1 MIEGSA
7 VRRIV
12 VQAHRWIGL
21 TLGLLWVL
29 QGLTGGF
36 LIFYR
41 DLDRLAVPAPEAG
54 PMASLDAI
62 VRSARVATGNA
73 VLTRLSFTDSHGDLI
88 EILYKAPTGEQRAL
102 VVDAA
107 SARVLR
113 DTDAA
118 PGTPFNGQ
126 AWRWIYAF
134 HQGLN
139 AGRRG
144 EILIGL
150 SGLMLVAT
158 VLGGL
163 WLGWPRRRAW
173 KAAFTVRRW
182 RKLEH
187 RLFGWHRAI
196 GLAAGSALL
205 VSAVTGIY
213 MTFPGQ
219 SRALAATIM
228 PMGEGLATGAVGR
241 SGFDGAGRPV
251 SPQQALDRA
260 LVIFPRARFVR
271 IMLPGPASPG
281 YVVRLRQ
288 PGETPPWLGT
298 TSVSVDAANG
308 RILSIHDPRTAPL
321 IERIFDATLS
331 VHNGEVAGLPGR
343 ILIMLSGLGLATLYV
358 LGAWAWWDG
367 KKRKAEREARRAQ
380 RTIPGKPLMAEP
392 PSGAPST

>member
-1 MIEGSA
+1 MIEGNTA
-7 VRRIV
+7 RRIV
-12 VQAHRWIGL
+12 VKAHRWIGL

-36 LIFYR
+36 LVFYR
-41 DLDRLAVPAPEAG
+41 DLDRLAVPAPKAG

-62 VRSARVATGNA
+62 VRSAKVATGDA
-73 VLTRLSFTDSHGDLI
+73 VLTRLSLTDSHRDLI
-88 EILYKAPTGEQRAL
+88 EVLYNAPAGEQRAL
-102 VVDAA
+102 VVDAS

-113 DTDAA
+113 ATDAA
-118 PGTPFNGQ
+118 PRTPFNGQ

-150 SGLMLVAT
+150 SGLMLFAT

-173 KAAFTVRRW
+173 KAAFAVRRW

-213 MTFPGQ
+213 MTFPDQ
-219 SRALAATIM
+219 SRALAATIV
-228 PMGEGLATGAVGR
+228 PMGDGSARGDAGR
-241 SGFDGAGRPV
+241 SAINGIGKAV
-251 SPQQALDRA
+251 SPQQALNRA
-260 LVIFPRARFVR
+260 LETFPRAQFVR
-271 IMLPGPASPG
+271 IMLPGPTSPD

-298 TSVSVDAANG
+298 TSVSVDAASG
-308 RILSIHDPRTAPL
+308 RILRVHDPRTAPL

-343 ILIMLSGLGLATLYV
+343 ILVMLSGLALATLYV
-358 LGAWAWWDG
+358 LGVRAWWDG
-367 KKRKAEREARRAQ
+367 KKRKAERNARRAQ
-380 RTIPGKPLMAEP
+380 RS
-392 PSGAPST
+392 PSSAASSV